1 MNYLKKFDGYWK
13 NFKDKDGSPSY
24 PDYDEI
30 KQFLTTTIEE
40 VRKEAYEKGRTE
52 NIMALDLDVTKNFNK
67 ALKDKSGILIK
78 MIQDETE
85 RVETIKIG
93 DREYDKNEVEEALR
107 KEMIGKSFYCGEC
120 HKEVRKPLS
129 TSQESER
136 NQSLFNKDTK

>member
-1 MNYLKKFDGYWK
+1 MNYLRKFDKEFGHLGELWNGK
-13 NFKDKDGSPSY
+13 KGLKD
-24 PDYDEI
+24 ELTI

-120 HKEVRKPLS
+120 HKEVRKPVP
-129 TSQESER
+129 TSQES
-136 NQSLFNKDTK
+136 NKGEKDE